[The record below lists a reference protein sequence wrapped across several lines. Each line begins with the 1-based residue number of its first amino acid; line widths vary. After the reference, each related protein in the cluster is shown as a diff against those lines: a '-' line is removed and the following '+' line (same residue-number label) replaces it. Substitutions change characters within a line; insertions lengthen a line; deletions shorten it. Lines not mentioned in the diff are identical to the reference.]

1 MTEEVEVETRQI
13 YLIPTEGPDGM
24 QNTEVIIT
32 DLGEIGENAIIVFEE
47 NVGVGAEEIVANQEY
62 VAYTGDGDDVI
73 QGGLLDKS
81 DLDLGIQYDGS
92 DVQYDN
98 EEVTYESEVHV
109 EDVHLG
115 DANVYFNVGL
125 ESESEHSE
133 VLSLPST
140 SEETVTVTHLTH
152 EQPLNLVKKDRKRKP
167 SSIEGNT
174 DVVICKL
181 CNSYVVQSLI
191 ETHNRDVHGN
201 MDRLV
206 CSDCGKLFTSKRSLF
221 GHKKEKHSGP
231 IEVFPC
237 QDCGKN
243 FSRKANLK
251 AHRDSLHFGKKFPCS
266 FCERIFTNRSSMNQH
281 IKKTHSDPIM
291 SL

>member
-1 MTEEVEVETRQI
+1 M
-13 YLIPTEGPDGM
+13 
-24 QNTEVIIT
+24 
-32 DLGEIGENAIIVFEE
+32 FEE

-73 QGGLLDKS
+73 QVFFKTNLKNEISLQTIQHFQGGLLDKS

-140 SEETVTVTHLTH
+140 SEETVTVT
-152 EQPLNLVKKDRKRKP
+152 VK
-167 SSIEGNT
+167 
-174 DVVICKL
+174 
-181 CNSYVVQSLI
+181 
-191 ETHNRDVHGN
+191 
-201 MDRLV
+201 
-206 CSDCGKLFTSKRSLF
+206 
-221 GHKKEKHSGP
+221 
-231 IEVFPC
+231 
-237 QDCGKN
+237 
-243 FSRKANLK
+243 
-251 AHRDSLHFGKKFPCS
+251 
-266 FCERIFTNRSSMNQH
+266 
-281 IKKTHSDPIM
+281 
-291 SL
+291 